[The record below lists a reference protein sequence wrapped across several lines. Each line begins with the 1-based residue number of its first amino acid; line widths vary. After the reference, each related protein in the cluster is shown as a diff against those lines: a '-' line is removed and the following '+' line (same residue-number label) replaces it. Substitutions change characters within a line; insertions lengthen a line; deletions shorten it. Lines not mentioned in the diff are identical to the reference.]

1 MEKVTTK
8 SRCKLY
14 NLLIIDSNTDN
25 RSFIEQ
31 MFNGEFN
38 VYGAKNGL
46 EGFDLACKIIPDVI
60 VMEIL
65 LPIQDGF
72 QLCEKIKATNTTS
85 HIPIVILTSKI
96 SQESE
101 LKSLKMGADDYIRK
115 PFDIELLKVRI
126 DNILKRREVLRKRF
140 NLEANLQTKKLTEIP
155 ATDERFLRQAI
166 EIVKKNI
173 TNTDFTVKMFVNEMG
188 YSRSNLYLKL
198 KETTGMSSSEFIRD
212 IRLKRA
218 VRLFEQSDLPVKEIM
233 YMTGFNTTSYFAK
246 CFKKQFGIVPSKYV
260 RQKDKGGKS

>member
-1 MEKVTTK
+1 M
-8 SRCKLY
+8 Y
-14 NLLIIDSNTDN
+14 NLLIIDSNTDII
-25 RSFIEQ
+25 SFIKQ
-31 MFNGEFN
+31 MFNGEYN
-38 VYGAKNGL
+38 VYGTDNGV
-46 EGFDLACKIIPDVI
+46 EGFNMACKIIPDVI

-65 LPIQDGF
+65 LPKQDGF
-72 QLCEKIKATNTTS
+72 QLCKKIKTTKTTS
-85 HIPIVILTSKI
+85 HIPIVILTLEI

-115 PFDIELLKVRI
+115 PLNAELLKI
-126 DNILKRREVLRKRF
+126 KIENTIKRQELLRKRF
-140 NLEANLQTKKLTEIP
+140 NLEVNLQTGDFKIIP
-155 ATDERFLRQAI
+155 ASDELFLNQAI
-166 EIVKKNI
+166 EIIEKNI
-173 TNTDFTVKMFVNEMG
+173 TNTNFTVKMFVKEMG

-198 KETTGMSSSEFIRD
+198 KKTTGMSSSEFIRD

-218 VRLFEQSDLPVKEIM
+218 MRLFEQSDLPVKEIM